1 MKFRIVT
8 PERVVHEEDDV
19 ESITLPT
26 RMGQITVLKNHLPL
40 VSVLAP
46 GELIVRKGGAEISM
60 AVSGGLVEVIK
71 GNEIVIL
78 ADTAERVEEIDVERA
93 EAARKKAHE
102 LMQEKVADAEQ
113 YAYLAAKIEKELA
126 RLRIAKKYRRLPQ

>member
-26 RMGQITVLKNHLPL
+26 KAGQITVLKNHLPL

-46 GELIVRKGGAEISM
+46 GELIVRKGGTETPM

-78 ADTAERVEEIDVERA
+78 ADTAERVEEIDIERA
-93 EAARKKAHE
+93 EAARQRALE
-102 LMQEKVADAEQ
+102 LAKEKIADAEQ
-113 YAYLAAKIEKELA
+113 YAYLTAKIEKELA
-126 RLRIAKKYRRLPQ
+126 RVRVARKYRK

>member
-1 MKFRIVT
+1 MKFKIVT

-26 RMGQITVLKNHLPL
+26 RNGQITVLKNHIPL
-40 VSVLAP
+40 VSALAP
-46 GELIVRKGGAEISM
+46 GELVVRKEGTETPM
-60 AVSGGLVEVIK
+60 AVSGGLVEIIK

-93 EAARKKAHE
+93 EAARSRAHE

-113 YAYLAAKIEKELA
+113 FAYLAAKIEKELA
-126 RLRIAKKYRRLPQ
+126 RMRIAKKYRKLP